1 AMFHAQILTNLLDYG
16 MDPQEAIER
25 PRFVIG
31 DVVGLSP
38 LPAPELMDTVHL
50 ENRVPKR
57 VFTGLA
63 RKGHPVKPAPAL
75 FTRAGQAGAQ
85 SPRGLAKLTIDFGLL
100 TPQGYKPLIVRV
112 MELLPKPG
120 VFTRQTVT
128 LGWGVP
134 QGIKTED
141 GIESV
146 FYQTGLIVRFDKD
159 GWLVT

>member
-1 AMFHAQILTNLLDYG
+1 MRRVALALALVLFAAVAHAAEWQSIRPGEST
-16 MDPQEAIER
+16 QEA
-25 PRFVIG
+25 V
-31 DVVGLSP
+31 
-38 LPAPELMDTVHL
+38 
-50 ENRVPKR
+50 RVQFGQPTK
-57 VFTGLA
+57 VTS
-63 RKGHPVKPAPAL
+63 RKVDGYDSAQWL
-75 FTRAGQAGAQ
+75 YEGAQ
-85 SPRGLAKLTIDFGLL
+85 SPRGVAKLTIDFGLL
-100 TPQGYKPLIVRV
+100 TPQGYKPQIVRV

-159 GWLVT
+159 GWVATSMVFTPPQKPDETTPKKP

>member
-1 AMFHAQILTNLLDYG
+1 

-75 FTRAGQAGAQ
+75 FTRAGQAHALVFRDGMTPVALGIVA
-85 SPRGLAKLTIDFGLL
+85 GLAASLASNRLLQSQLVGVSPFDPATIVSALLLL
-100 TPQGYKPLIVRV
+100 TVVAL
-112 MELLPKPG
+112 MAC
-120 VFTRQTVT
+120 
-128 LGWGVP
+128 GVP
-134 QGIKTED
+134 ARRAIRVNPVVALRQE
-141 GIESV
+141 
-146 FYQTGLIVRFDKD
+146 
-159 GWLVT
+159 

>member
-1 AMFHAQILTNLLDYG
+1 MRAFVAILALLVLTTAASAAEWDTIRPGESTQAAVREQFGQPTRVTSRKVDGYDSAQWLY
-16 MDPQEAIER
+16 E
-25 PRFVIG
+25 
-31 DVVGLSP
+31 
-38 LPAPELMDTVHL
+38 
-50 ENRVPKR
+50 
-57 VFTGLA
+57 
-63 RKGHPVKPAPAL
+63 
-75 FTRAGQAGAQ
+75 GAQ

-100 TPQGYKPLIVRV
+100 TPQGYKPQIVRV

-146 FYQTGLIVRFDKD
+146 FYQTGLIVRFD
-159 GWLVT
+159 

>member
-1 AMFHAQILTNLLDYG
+1 MRWLALILGLVLVASVAHAAEWDTIRPAEST
-16 MDPQEAIER
+16 QEAVR
-25 PRFVIG
+25 AQFGQPTKVT
-31 DVVGLSP
+31 S
-38 LPAPELMDTVHL
+38 
-50 ENRVPKR
+50 
-57 VFTGLA
+57 
-63 RKGHPVKPAPAL
+63 RKVDGYDSTQWL
-75 FTRAGQAGAQ
+75 YEGAQ
-85 SPRGLAKLTIDFGLL
+85 APRGLAKLTIDFGLL
-100 TPQGYKPLIVRV
+100 TPQGYKPQIVRV

-159 GWLVT
+159 GWLVTSLVFTPPQTLPEESAPKSP